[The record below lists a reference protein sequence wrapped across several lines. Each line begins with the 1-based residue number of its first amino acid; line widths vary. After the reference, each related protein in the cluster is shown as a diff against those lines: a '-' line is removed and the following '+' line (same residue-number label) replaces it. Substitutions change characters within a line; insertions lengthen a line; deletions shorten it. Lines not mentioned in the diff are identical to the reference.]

1 MQLSINS
8 AHSFVNEKLR
18 ERLDLRSV
26 SIFIFVASSYFIVFS
41 VGIDV
46 AILVLYMYLFPNTM
60 RSAIE
65 SSISLFFVIGF
76 INIMFACSILIS
88 RINCLSDSPQ

>member
-8 AHSFVNEKLR
+8 AHNFVNEKLK

-26 SIFIFVASSYFIVFS
+26 SIFIFAVSSYFIVFS
-41 VGIDV
+41 VGIEV
-46 AILVLYMYLFPNTM
+46 AIIVLYIYLFPSTM

-76 INIMFACSILIS
+76 INIMFACSILIG
-88 RINCLSDSPQ
+88 RVTNPSDSPQ

>member
-1 MQLSINS
+1 MRLSINS

-26 SIFIFVASSYFIVFS
+26 SIFIFVTSSYFIVFS
-41 VGIDV
+41 VGIEV
-46 AILVLYMYLFPNTM
+46 AILVLYIYLFPSTM
-60 RSAIE
+60 MSAIE

-76 INIMFACSILIS
+76 MNIMFACSILIGKVTS
-88 RINCLSDSPQ
+88 PSDSPQ

>member
-26 SIFIFVASSYFIVFS
+26 SIFIFVASSYFIVFR

-46 AILVLYMYLFPNTM
+46 AILVLYMYLFPSTM

-76 INIMFACSILIS
+76 INIMFACSILIG
-88 RINCLSDSPQ
+88 RITSLSDSPQ

>member
-1 MQLSINS
+1 MQLSIYS

-26 SIFIFVASSYFIVFS
+26 SIFIFVASSYFIVFR

-46 AILVLYMYLFPNTM
+46 AILVLYMCLFPNTM

-76 INIMFACSILIS
+76 INIMFACSILIGS
-88 RINCLSDSPQ
+88 VT

>member
-1 MQLSINS
+1 MRLSINS

-26 SIFIFVASSYFIVFS
+26 SIFIFVASSYFIVFR

-46 AILVLYMYLFPNTM
+46 AILVLYMCLFPNTM

-76 INIMFACSILIS
+76 INIIFACSILIG
-88 RINCLSDSPQ
+88 NVT

>member
-1 MQLSINS
+1 MSQSINS

-26 SIFIFVASSYFIVFS
+26 SIFIFVNSSYFIVFS
-41 VGIDV
+41 VGIEV
-46 AILVLYMYLFPNTM
+46 AIIVLYMYLFPSTM

-76 INIMFACSILIS
+76 IKIMFACSILIGKVTS
-88 RINCLSDSPQ
+88 PSYSPQ

>member
-1 MQLSINS
+1 MRLSINS

-18 ERLDLRSV
+18 ERLDLRSM
-26 SIFIFVASSYFIVFS
+26 SIFIFVASSYFILFS
-41 VGIDV
+41 VGIEV
-46 AILVLYMYLFPNTM
+46 VIVVLYMYLFPSTM

-76 INIMFACSILIS
+76 MNIMFACSILIGRVTS
-88 RINCLSDSPQ
+88 LSDSPQ

>member
-1 MQLSINS
+1 MSQSINS

-26 SIFIFVASSYFIVFS
+26 SIFIFADSSYFIVFS
-41 VGIDV
+41 VGIEV
-46 AILVLYMYLFPNTM
+46 AIIVLYMYLFPSTM

-76 INIMFACSILIS
+76 INIMFACSILIGKVTS
-88 RINCLSDSPQ
+88 PSYSPQ